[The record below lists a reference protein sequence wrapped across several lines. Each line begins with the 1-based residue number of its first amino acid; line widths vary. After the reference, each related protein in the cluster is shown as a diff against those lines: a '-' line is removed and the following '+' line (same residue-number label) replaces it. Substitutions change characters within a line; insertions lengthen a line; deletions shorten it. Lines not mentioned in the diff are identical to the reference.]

1 MVVSGNLYPQSKTL
15 SLGRALISHRPLVSV
30 LWTSWTRYLVQSRGV
45 DSYDFFFVG
54 GGGVGFLFIFCV
66 YHSNVNFLRPYVSY
80 LWFFPQCLNIGT
92 DIY

>member
-1 MVVSGNLYPQSKTL
+1 MFTHSVALCVCVSILYLNTLKEDVVVSGNLYPQSKTL

-54 GGGVGFLFIFCV
+54 GGGRFPFYFL
-66 YHSNVNFLRPYVSY
+66 
-80 LWFFPQCLNIGT
+80 CLPF
-92 DIY
+92 